1 MHQKTA
7 EAVEALEKLVLYGD
21 VGGSGFLPAERE
33 LCRQL
38 RIGRGALQSV
48 LAELIRRGYICRI
61 PGKGIKILAR
71 DEESSWKKLLVV
83 IQEKSLRVTEQF
95 EILRGIAEEAEE
107 HAAEIVL
114 FFNKNDFIDR
124 RLAAK
129 LEDEKLSGVIFV
141 EKFPPR
147 IREAMNDSALP
158 CVTANFEESVS
169 APAVRVDYRQLGRLA
184 GRYLVE
190 KGHKRIGFIGGKHD
204 TFIYREMFA
213 GLKGALA
220 EDDLKPDPALTREID
235 YRFSD
240 AERKAAVMEMLRDLN
255 GQGAV
260 FAGRDHWARLIF
272 ECCRELGIR
281 IPEQLSVI
289 GNDNVSWSGAAAAGL
304 SSFTQPT
311 FETGRMAVK
320 LLCQAC
326 DTAAPVGTVM
336 LTGEFI
342 ERNSVQHLL

>member
-7 EAVEALEKLVLYGD
+7 EAVEALEKLVLHGD
-21 VGGSGFLPAERE
+21 VGGAGFLPAERE

-48 LAELIRRGYICRI
+48 LTELIRRGLICRI
-61 PGKGIKILAR
+61 PGKGIKILTR

-147 IREAMNDSALP
+147 IREAMNNSSVP
-158 CVTANFEESVS
+158 CITANFEEAAD

-184 GRYLVE
+184 GRHLVQ
-190 KGHKRIGFIGGKHD
+190 KGHKRIGFVGGKHD
-204 TFIYREMFA
+204 TFIYHEMFA

-220 EDDLKPDPALTREID
+220 EDDLKPDPALSRQID
-235 YRFSD
+235 YRFSNE
-240 AERKAAVMEMLRDLN
+240 ERKAAVMAMLREFK
-255 GQGAV
+255 GPGAV
-260 FAGRDHWARLIF
+260 FAGRDHWAKLIF
-272 ECCRELGIR
+272 ECCGELNIR
-281 IPEQLSVI
+281 IPEELSVI
-289 GNDNVSWSGAAAAGL
+289 GNDNVSWNGAADAGL

-326 DTAAPVGTVM
+326 DTAEPVGTLM
-336 LTGEFI
+336 LTGEFV
-342 ERNSVQHLL
+342 ERNSVKDLL